1 MTSREFLTKVG
12 VLAVALGLTAAPLAF
27 ADNQA
32 KKEDANGQSEQ
43 ATTQHDTANDTSEA
57 TGSSDAMGSS
67 DATGSSDAAGSSDAT
82 GTSDTTGTS
91 ETESNDR
98 TEAGGVGIE
107 GQEGTQAGEEPL
119 PEEESDAQTQ

>member
-32 KKEDANGQSEQ
+32 KKDDVNGQSEQ
-43 ATTQHDTANDTSEA
+43 ATTQHDTATGTSEA

-67 DATGSSDAAGSSDAT
+67 DATGSSDAAGSSDA
-82 GTSDTTGTS
+82 TGTS

>member
-1 MTSREFLTKVG
+1 MTSREFLTKIG

-43 ATTQHDTANDTSEA
+43 ATTQHDTANDTNEA

-67 DATGSSDAAGSSDAT
+67 DATGSSDAAGSSDA
-82 GTSDTTGTS
+82 TGTS

>member
-1 MTSREFLTKVG
+1 MTSREFLTKIG

-82 GTSDTTGTS
+82 GTS

-119 PEEESDAQTQ
+119 PEEESDTQTQ

>member
-1 MTSREFLTKVG
+1 MTSREFLTRIG

-32 KKEDANGQSEQ
+32 KEDANDQSEQ
-43 ATTQHDTANDTSEA
+43 ATTQNDTATDSSEA
-57 TGSSDAMGSS
+57 
-67 DATGSSDAAGSSDAT
+67 
-82 GTSDTTGTS
+82 TGTS
-91 ETESNDR
+91 ETESNDQ
-98 TEAGGVGIE
+98 TEAGGAGME

>member
-1 MTSREFLTKVG
+1 MTSREFLTKIG

-82 GTSDTTGTS
+82 GTS